1 MSHKNKFR
9 KNKIFIIK
17 IKKFKSEEYIF
28 AGISTSMQ
36 RHHSDVLSDKSFRKY
51 HCDDILWLT
60 YTSSWSSWCFIS
72 IIYHQNDGT
81 MMM

>member
-51 HCDDILWLT
+51 HCDDIL
-60 YTSSWSSWCFIS
+60 
-72 IIYHQNDGT
+72 
-81 MMM
+81 